1 MRALAIVIV
10 LAVFGLAA
18 CAVTPESS
26 IPEGY
31 VSVPTRGDEV
41 ASAVAPTGNRMV
53 VKRHPNPP
61 EGTLEFWR
69 DAVRNEL
76 VDGRGY
82 EVVESRGVA
91 GTGGAPAWEMLFR
104 VIRQEGPYLYLVTV
118 RVAGG
123 SVIVAE
129 AGGQE
134 AAIRPD
140 LAGLRQA
147 MR

>member
-1 MRALAIVIV
+1 MKVLAIVAIV
-10 LAVFGLAA
+10 LGFAA
-18 CAVTPESS
+18 CTLTPD
-26 IPEGY
+26 PGVPAGY
-31 VSVPTRGDEV
+31 VSVPTQGDEV
-41 ASAVAPTGNRMV
+41 LSVVAATGNRMV
-53 VKRHPNPP
+53 VKQHVNPP

-82 EVVESRGVA
+82 EVMESKGVA
-91 GTGGAPAWEMLFR
+91 RAAGVPAWEMLFR
-104 VIRQEGPYLYLVTV
+104 VVRQEGAYLYLVTI
-118 RVAGG
+118 RVDGH

-134 AAIRPD
+134 DSIRPD
-140 LAGLRQA
+140 LDVLRQA

>member
-1 MRALAIVIV
+1 MRALAIVSMV
-10 LAVFGLAA
+10 LGLAA
-18 CAVTPESS
+18 CTVTRDTS

-31 VSVPTRGDEV
+31 VSVPTRGDEIL
-41 ASAVAPTGNRMV
+41 SAVAPTGNRMV
-53 VKRHPNPP
+53 VKRHINPP

-82 EVVESRGVA
+82 EVVESQGVVGA
-91 GTGGAPAWEMLFR
+91 SGAPAWEMLFR
-104 VIRQEGPYLYLVTV
+104 VTRQEGAYLYLVTV
-118 RVAGG
+118 RVAGS

-140 LAGLRQA
+140 LDGLRQA